1 MEDTG
6 KSKRFSIGE
15 YVVYK
20 QGEEIVI
27 AQVKDTLNGYTLST
41 NMGQVNIKETAILT
55 RAYTLTQLSNNLQ
68 TIERKLGKSILSV

>member
-20 QGEEIVI
+20 QGEKTVI

-41 NMGQVNIKETAILT
+41 NMGQVNIKETDILT

>member
-20 QGEEIVI
+20 HGEETVI

>member
-20 QGEEIVI
+20 HGEEIVI

-68 TIERKLGKSILSV
+68 TIERNLGKSILSV

>member
-20 QGEEIVI
+20 QGEETVI

-55 RAYTLTQLSNNLQ
+55 RAHTLTQLSNNLQ

>member
-20 QGEEIVI
+20 QGEETVI